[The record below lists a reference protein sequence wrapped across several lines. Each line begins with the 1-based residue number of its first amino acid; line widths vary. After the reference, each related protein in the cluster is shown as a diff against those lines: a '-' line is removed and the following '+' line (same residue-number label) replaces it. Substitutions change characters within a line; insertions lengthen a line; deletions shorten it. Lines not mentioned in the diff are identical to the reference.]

1 MENSAATAVTT
12 TFGDSTSKQLALK
25 ANNSTQGKSASKNS
39 NKENPP
45 SQRSSGKKNSQ
56 KHDENSFV
64 PEISAFGAA
73 NSQKQAFGS
82 KSSSFGSANSSDSA
96 LKPKQLF
103 GDATAATTNIAAV

>member
-12 TFGDSTSKQLALK
+12 AFGDSTSKQLALK
-25 ANNSTQGKSASKNS
+25 ANNSAQGKSASKNS

-45 SQRSSGKKNSQ
+45 SQRSSGKKNSL

-73 NSQKQAFGS
+73 NS
-82 KSSSFGSANSSDSA
+82 
-96 LKPKQLF
+96 
-103 GDATAATTNIAAV
+103 